1 VLAAGGLAAAALL
14 VGLTVGGV
22 GGARDVALGVATAV
36 ALALEIPLPRAGGVP
51 AGHAVAVTAAVT
63 LSPGTYGRAVAV
75 GAVVWALWLTASDG
89 MGRALWRA
97 AWFAA
102 AAAAAGVAVHA
113 AGGGQAGPLEG
124 RSPAEVLAGVLV
136 AGVAY
141 FGTDAVAGL
150 VRPNRHRDDGP
161 TTAAVDGALLCS
173 AALLALAAGRGWWM
187 TAIAV
192 LPLGAIR
199 FSFGRF
205 AEARRTYD
213 QTIRA
218 LATVPELAG
227 HVPMGHA
234 ERTAA
239 YVDAMAGTLALSR
252 SDRDR
257 LLTAARLHHIG
268 HVGLPE
274 DTPHD
279 PLQVARAGRDLL
291 AETGFLAGVAEVVGG
306 TVATDKGARGPAAG
320 LAEVVAVA
328 SAFDDLVGEDPGRVP
343 GALAIVAGRFGD
355 QSPAVAALREALS
368 TDPALVETAIGWG
381 APLTQ
386 AAAEAGGHRPAR

>member
-1 VLAAGGLAAAALL
+1 
-14 VGLTVGGV
+14 
-22 GGARDVALGVATAV
+22 
-36 ALALEIPLPRAGGVP
+36 
-51 AGHAVAVTAAVT
+51 
-63 LSPGTYGRAVAV
+63 VAV

-368 TDPALVETAIGWG
+368 THPALVETAIGWG